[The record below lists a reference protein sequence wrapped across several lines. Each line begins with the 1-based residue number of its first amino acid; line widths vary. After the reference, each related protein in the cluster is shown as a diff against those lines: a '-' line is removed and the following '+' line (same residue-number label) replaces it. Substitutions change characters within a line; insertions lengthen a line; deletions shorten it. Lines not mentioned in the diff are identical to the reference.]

1 MIVELHHDA
10 TDLFMHVTILQQNLL
25 LQLRDS
31 LENHIAIISIIKNIM
46 TLSVLKPV
54 ASLKGGA
61 PCSAVENG
69 LPHTRWQ

>member
-1 MIVELHHDA
+1 MMLLIYLCMSQSFNKISYYNSGTA
-10 TDLFMHVTILQQNLL
+10 WKIILL
-25 LQLRDS
+25 L
-31 LENHIAIISIIKNIM
+31 ISIIKNIM